1 MLIWTKC
8 GGMHV
13 VMSVILAS
21 TSRHPTRVLLLC
33 AVWLQVRPNEY
44 VRFKKISLEDAFA
57 AIFRTDA
64 LIDTLTAMAHG
75 TITLEQGQSK
85 MDGFKVG

>member
-1 MLIWTKC
+1 MRAQAAIQ
-8 GGMHV
+8 
-13 VMSVILAS
+13 
-21 TSRHPTRVLLLC
+21 RVCCCCVLC

>member
-1 MLIWTKC
+1 
-8 GGMHV
+8 
-13 VMSVILAS
+13 
-21 TSRHPTRVLLLC
+21 
-33 AVWLQVRPNEY
+33 VRPNEY
-44 VRFKKISLEDAFA
+44 VRFKKISLEEAFS

-85 MDGFKVG
+85 MDAFKVCWGRAPQQPHPASAAARG